1 MKIEWVVL
9 IAIFV
14 VTHFVE
20 VIFAPYFSVYPLFL
34 LAFLVSLMQ
43 SRFANLGVIL
53 ALFYAIALGSIF
65 KEVPID
71 GVMPLLLMTFLILAW
86 YLFSVFGRG
95 LLQTLIFTYLITC
108 LVLFASL
115 SQLILFGFDKVFVL
129 LFAFVFF
136 KFVMFLEKTFR

>member
-1 MKIEWVVL
+1 MKIEWIVL
-9 IAIFV
+9 IAVFV

-53 ALFYAIALGSIF
+53 ALFYAIALGAIF
-65 KEVPID
+65 KEVPVD
-71 GVMPLLLMTFLILAW
+71 GVMPLLLITLLILAW
-86 YLFSVFGRG
+86 YLFSIFGKG
-95 LLQTLIFTYLITC
+95 LFQTLIFTYLITC
-108 LVLFASL
+108 LVLFVDL
-115 SQLILFGFDKVFVL
+115 GQLILFGFDKVFIL

-136 KFVMFLEKTFR
+136 RFVMFLEKTFR